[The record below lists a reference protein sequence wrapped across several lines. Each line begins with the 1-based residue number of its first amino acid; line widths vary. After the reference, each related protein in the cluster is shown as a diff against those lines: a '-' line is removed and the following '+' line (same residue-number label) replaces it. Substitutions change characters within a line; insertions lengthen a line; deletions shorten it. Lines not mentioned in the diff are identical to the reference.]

1 MRVPALLARLP
12 RPRLPQRTIRLR
24 LTVLYG
30 VVSVLSAAG
39 LLAITITLWG
49 LRVTAPAPPPAPA
62 GTAASPQAALRQA
75 LAHIAQ
81 LQALVHQADVTR
93 SRQLLVAAATGLAI
107 MTGAS
112 VILVW
117 LVAGRALRP
126 LRAITTATRQISEE
140 DLHRRLAMPG
150 PRDELTDLAGTID
163 GLLARLQAAFE
174 AQRNFAANASHE
186 LRTPLTAS
194 RTMLEVALADPAAPA
209 AALRSACQDV
219 LAEDRHQERLID
231 ALLTLARSQRG
242 LDRPK
247 PLDLGQITTDVL
259 RTREPDAARRDVT
272 ISATIAAAPVLG
284 DDGLLRQLAANLID
298 NALGHNVPQ
307 GTLSIHVTTDHDR
320 STLKI
325 ANTGPVIPPDEIG
338 RLLQPF
344 QRLSSRRPADN
355 HGLGL
360 GLPIVAA
367 ITRAHHATLAINPR
381 RCGGLDIQVSFPAR
395 RPSVAP
401 RAAGQS

>member
-1 MRVPALLARLP
+1 VRVPALPARFRRARLP
-12 RPRLPQRTIRLR
+12 RRTIRLR

-30 VVSVLSAAG
+30 VVSILSAAG
-39 LLAITITLWG
+39 LLAIVIILAGSW
-49 LRVTAPAPPPAPA
+49 RYTAPVHPPAPG
-62 GTAASPQAALRQA
+62 GTALSQQSA
-75 LAHIAQ
+75 LAQAQARIAQ
-81 LQALVHQADVTR
+81 LQAQVGHAAVTR
-93 SRQLLVAAATGLAI
+93 SNQLLVAAAAGLLITA
-107 MTGAS
+107 GVS
-112 VILVW
+112 VILGW
-117 LVAGRALRP
+117 LAAGRALRP
-126 LRAITTATRQISEE
+126 LRAITTATRQISE
-140 DLHRRLAMPG
+140 DYLDRRLAMAG
-150 PRDELTDLAGTID
+150 PRDELTDLADTID

-174 AQRNFAANASHE
+174 AQQNFVANASHE

-219 LAEDRHQERLID
+219 LAEGQHQERLIE

-247 PLDLGQITTDVL
+247 PLDLGEITTDVL
-259 RTREPDAARRDVT
+259 RTRDPDAARRGVT
-272 ISATIAAAPVLG
+272 VSASIATAPVLG
-284 DDGLLRQLAANLID
+284 DDRLLRQLAANLID
-298 NALGHNVPQ
+298 NALRHNAPQ
-307 GTLSIHVTTDHDR
+307 GTLSIHITSDHDR

-344 QRLSSRRPADN
+344 QRLSSRRPADD

-367 ITRAHHATLAINPR
+367 ITRAHHGTLAISPGHR
-381 RCGGLDIQVSFPAR
+381 GGLDIEVSFPAR
-395 RPSVAP
+395 RP
-401 RAAGQS
+401 